1 MLVLPEGKRHLF
13 QEPFGTLYP
22 DFIDI
27 LPFIRK
33 HVLYTVGDV
42 VTASCLHHGII
53 PAVAITDG
61 KTMREPFIN
70 DHVSPAFRIHANNP
84 PGTITSELMSAINMA
99 LHNSPAHIFVTG
111 EEDLAVVPL
120 VIASPPGPVLLYGQP
135 GEGIVVLNID
145 EGTIKKA
152 NRLFSCFKTQ

>member
-1 MLVLPEGKRHLF
+1 MLVLPKGKRHLF
-13 QEPFGTLYP
+13 QEPFGTIYP

-42 VTASCLHHGII
+42 VTASCLNHEII

-70 DHVSPAFRIHANNP
+70 DHVISAFRIHANNP
-84 PGTITSELMSAINMA
+84 PGTITSELISAINLA
-99 LHNSPAHIFVTG
+99 LQNTPAHIFVTG

-120 VIASPPGPVLLYGQP
+120 VIASQPGPVLLYGQP
-135 GEGIVVLNID
+135 GEGIVLLQID
-145 EGTIKKA
+145 DDAIIKA
-152 NRLFSCFKTQ
+152 NRLFSCFETQ